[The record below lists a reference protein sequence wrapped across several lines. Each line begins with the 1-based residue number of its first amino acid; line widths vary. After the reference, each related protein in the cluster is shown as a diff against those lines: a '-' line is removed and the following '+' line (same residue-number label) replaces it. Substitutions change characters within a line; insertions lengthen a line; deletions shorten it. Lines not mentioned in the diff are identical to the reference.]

1 MKIKKEEALFYHNGS
16 FPGKL
21 EIKPKKPFKSQK
33 DLSLAYT
40 PGVAFPCIEIVE
52 NPIKSYDYTIKSNL
66 VGVITNGTAVL
77 GLGDIGSL
85 ASKPVMEGKALLF
98 KRFAGIDVFDI
109 EIEEKNPD
117 KFCEIVK
124 KISPT
129 FGAVNL
135 EDIKAPECFYIEEK
149 LKKELDIPVM
159 HDDQHG
165 TAIVSAAALLNA
177 LELTGK
183 DITQIKIVING
194 AGAAAVAC
202 GRLYKKLG
210 AKNIIMLDSKGVIS
224 NKREYLPQH
233 KKEFAVSENIKS
245 LKEAIYGSDVFV
257 GLSKGNIL
265 SKNMVLSMN
274 EEPIIFALANPTP
287 EIFPE
292 DVYSVRDDAI
302 VATGRSDYPNQIN
315 NVIAFPFIFRGAL
328 DTRSESIND
337 QMILSAVKGISD
349 LAKKEVPDDIK
360 SIYKTDLKFGRDY
373 IIPKPFDHRLLTD
386 VSKNVAEASIK
397 SGSSRVKNFDL
408 ERYTERLKKLSL
420 SLRSA
425 F

>member
-1 MKIKKEEALFYHNGS
+1 MKIEKEEALSYHNGNS
-16 FPGKL
+16 PGKF
-21 EIKPKKPFKSQK
+21 EIKPKKPFKSQR

-40 PGVAFPCIEIVE
+40 PGVAFPCLEIQKDPV
-52 NPIKSYDYTIKSNL
+52 KSYDYTIRSNL

-98 KRFAGIDVFDI
+98 KKFAGIDVFDI
-109 EIEEKNPD
+109 EIDEKDPD
-117 KFCEIVK
+117 KFCEVVK

-129 FGAVNL
+129 FGAINL
-135 EDIKAPECFYIEEK
+135 EDIKAPECFYIEKK
-149 LKKELDIPVM
+149 LKEELDIPVM

-177 LELTGK
+177 IDITGK
-183 DITQIKIVING
+183 DISQIKLVING
-194 AGAAAVAC
+194 AGAAAIAC
-202 GRLYKKLG
+202 GRLYRKLG
-210 AKNIIMLDSKGVIS
+210 VKNIIMLDSKGVITKTR
-224 NKREYLPQH
+224 NNLPDHKRE
-233 KKEFAVSENIKS
+233 FATDQNITS
-245 LKEAIYGSDVFV
+245 LKEAVYGADVFV

-292 DVYSVRDDAI
+292 DVFSVRDDAV

-328 DTRSESIND
+328 DTRSKSIND
-337 QMILSAVKGISD
+337 QMILSAVRGIAD
-349 LAKKEVPDDIK
+349 LAKKEVPEEIK
-360 SIYKTDLKFGRDY
+360 EIYETDLKFGRDY
-373 IIPKPFDHRLLTD
+373 IIPKPFDHRLLEE
-386 VSKNVAEASIK
+386 VSVKVAEASLR
-397 SGSSRVKNFDL
+397 SGVARVKDFDL
-408 ERYTERLKKLSL
+408 DIYRENLKKLSSKL
-420 SLRSA
+420 S
-425 F
+425 